1 MKNLALI
8 LLFVAT
14 AASTNAQ
21 TTTPSVTPA
30 GNGKLITRFDVTYA
44 NRLFETDIWKAK
56 DFNVGEKNVETMGIL
71 DDCSPE
77 VVENPDKTGINKNA
91 KCLKLTVG
99 SNNDKPDNY
108 DLFKMYL
115 PWNDKVNN
123 RFNLYGRRRISLL
136 YKPGDGSTGF
146 NVNLE
151 LCRTK
156 GDDTKKYNLK
166 LGAWYDAGG
175 GWKRMYFNFEP
186 YEKASEASSEYKD
199 IDDIPDMLVF
209 DAKTRT
215 GNDYHE
221 VSYNKDDV
229 FYIDDIKVEDEPYA
243 DGIWIDSFQ
252 NQDGTLVKHDRWV
265 KAYDETK
272 AHQVFP
278 HAGNNGVVYLSGT
291 WLKGDNI
298 VNPDI
303 QEKAVEG
310 KKVGRW
316 QFYYNEFRDLSW
328 HIKPDEVKYYVFQGH
343 DSDNNNISKL
353 REPDRGAL
361 VGTTTGDEQKT
372 YDYGWR
378 FIPNRNVLVF
388 AESCGGYEDNWYDTN
403 VVYYK
408 GSNKWEAKDLEL
420 TDSFEFVNPIVF
432 TAKEKVM
439 VTRKMDNGFNTVV
452 YPFSLSASDI
462 CSSRVGIFY
471 HHNDDSKVYFIPTR
485 STQAN
490 VPFVTEGFTPT
501 FVKDGINVT
510 DHFQQFEGERTISVV
525 DPDDTYEA
533 TGETPDYIHSQ
544 QDNAGYKFVGT
555 YKRISGEG
563 LWGIATAT
571 DGTQSLKQGTDKSA
585 FKPFR
590 AYLDINGK
598 SAPARYSTLSISDY
612 EDLNPT
618 DIDAVEIPVDAQSGT
633 ADVYSL
639 SGVRIASAATPAAIC
654 QLPQGVYIVN
664 GKKMFIK

>member
-1 MKNLALI
+1 MMKNLALF

-21 TTTPSVTPA
+21 SVTPA
-30 GNGKLITRFDVTYA
+30 GEDELITRFDVTYA
-44 NRLFETDIWKAK
+44 NRLGETKIWKAEDHSGAWSESNK
-56 DFNVGEKNVETMGIL
+56 MGIL
-71 DDCSPE
+71 NDCSPE
-77 VVENPDKTGINKNA
+77 VVENRYKDGINQNET
-91 KCLKLTVG
+91 CLKLTVG
-99 SNNDKPDNY
+99 ANGYDN
-108 DLFKMYL
+108 FKMYL
-115 PWNDKVNN
+115 PWNDSAND

-136 YKPGDGSTGF
+136 YKPGDGSTNF

-151 LCRTK
+151 LHHVDGTEEEN
-156 GDDTKKYNLK
+156 YALK

-175 GWKRMYFNFEP
+175 GWKRLYFNFEP
-186 YEKASEASSEYKD
+186 YEIANSSHPKTINDY
-199 IDDIPDMLVF
+199 PNFLVF

-215 GNDYHE
+215 GDNYTE
-221 VSYNKDDV
+221 VSYSEGQC

-243 DGIWIDSFQ
+243 DGIWIDSFG
-252 NQDGTLVKHDRWV
+252 NKHDRWV
-265 KAYDETK
+265 TK
-272 AHQVFP
+272 YNASTAHQDFP
-278 HAGNNGVVYLSGT
+278 HSGNNGVVYLSGT

-303 QEKAVEG
+303 QEKDIDGQRV
-310 KKVGRW
+310 KRW

-328 HIKPDEVKYYVFQGH
+328 HVKPGEVKYYVFQC
-343 DSDNNNISKL
+343 DASDNNKISKL
-353 REPDRGAL
+353 REPDRGAI
-361 VGTTTGDEQKT
+361 VGTTTEDERTK
-372 YDYGWR
+372 YKYGER
-378 FIPNRNVLVF
+378 FIDNKNVLVF
-388 AESCGGYEDNWYDTN
+388 AESCGGYENNWYDTN

-408 GSNKWEAKDLEL
+408 GSDSNTWEAKDLEL
-420 TDSFEFVNPIVF
+420 TDAYEFVNPIEF
-432 TAKEKVM
+432 TSKEKVM
-439 VTRKMDNGFNTVV
+439 VTRHMDNGFNTVV

-471 HHNDDSKVYFIPTR
+471 HHNDASTVYFIPTR

-490 VPFVTEGFTPT
+490 VPFVTEGFTST
-501 FVKDGINVT
+501 FVEGGTNVT
-510 DHFQQFEGERTISVV
+510 NDFQQFVGERTIAVV
-525 DPDDTYEA
+525 DPNQTYRA
-533 TGETPDYIHSQ
+533 TGQVPDYIPSQ
-544 QDNAGYKFVGT
+544 QDKTSNYKFVGT

-563 LWGIATAT
+563 KWGIATV
-571 DGTQSLKQGTDKSA
+571 DGTQSLKKGLANSA

-590 AYLDINGK
+590 AYLDLNN
-598 SAPARYSTLSISDY
+598 SQTPARYSTLSISDY

-618 DIDAVEIPVDAQSGT
+618 DINAVEIPVDAQSGT

>member
-30 GNGKLITRFDVTYA
+30 KGELITRFNVTYA
-44 NRLFETDIWKAK
+44 NRLFETDIWKAEG
-56 DFNVGEKNVETMGIL
+56 FNIGEKNVETMRIL
-71 DDCSPE
+71 GDCSPE
-77 VVENPDKTGINKNA
+77 VVENPDQNGINKNA

-99 SNNDKPDNY
+99 SNNDKPDDY

-115 PWNDKVNN
+115 PWNDSANS

-136 YKPGDGSTGF
+136 YKPGDGSTDF

-151 LCRTK
+151 LHRTK
-156 GDDTKKYNLK
+156 GTDNEKYELK

-186 YEKASEASSEYKD
+186 YEKASEANPEYKD

-215 GNDYHE
+215 GENYDP

-243 DGIWIDSFQ
+243 DGIWIDSFG
-252 NQDGTLVKHDRWV
+252 NKHDRWV
-265 KAYDETK
+265 TEYNAST
-272 AHQVFP
+272 AHREFP
-278 HAGNNGVVYLSGT
+278 HSGNNGVVYLSGT
-291 WLKGDNI
+291 WLKGQNI

-316 QFYYNEFRDLSW
+316 VFDYNEFRDLSW
-328 HIKPDEVKYYVFQGH
+328 HVKPGEVKYYVFQCD
-343 DSDNNNISKL
+343 DSDKDKISKL
-353 REPDRGAL
+353 RMPDRGAM
-361 VGTTTGDEQKT
+361 VGTTTAAEREK
-372 YDYGWR
+372 YSSYGER
-378 FIPNRNVLVF
+378 FIDNKNVLVF
-388 AESCGGYEDNWYDTN
+388 AESCGGYQDNWYDTN

-408 GSNKWEAKDLEL
+408 GSNKWEARDLEM
-420 TDSFEFVNPIVF
+420 TDAYEFVNPIEF
-432 TAKEKVM
+432 TSKVKVK
-439 VTRKMDNGFNTVV
+439 VTRHMDNGFNTVV

-471 HHNDDSKVYFIPTR
+471 HHNDESTVYFIPTTL
-485 STQAN
+485 TQAN
-490 VPFVTEGFTPT
+490 VPFVTEGFTST
-501 FVKDGINVT
+501 EGDINVT
-510 DHFQQFEGERTISVV
+510 NTSQQFGGERTIAAVV
-525 DPDDTYEA
+525 DPTQPYVA
-533 TGETPDYIHSQ
+533 TGQVPDYIPSQ
-544 QDNAGYKFVGT
+544 QDKKSNYKFVGT
-555 YKRISGEG
+555 YTKISGNG
-563 LWGIATAT
+563 LWGIATAAN
-571 DGTQSLKQGTDKSA
+571 GTQSLKQGTTNST

-590 AYLDINGK
+590 AYLDLNGK

-618 DIDAVEIPVDAQSGT
+618 DINAVEIPVDAQSGT

>member
-21 TTTPSVTPA
+21 SVTPA
-30 GNGKLITRFDVTYA
+30 GEGKLITRFDVTYA
-44 NRLFETDIWKAK
+44 NRLFETSIWKAEGK
-56 DFNVGEKNVETMGIL
+56 SGAWSESNKMGIL
-71 DDCSPE
+71 GDCSPE

-91 KCLKLTVG
+91 TCLKLTVG
-99 SNNDKPDNY
+99 ADGYDN
-108 DLFKMYL
+108 FKMYL
-115 PWNDKVNN
+115 PWNDETNH

-136 YKPGDGSTGF
+136 YKPGDGSTNF

-151 LCRTK
+151 LHHVDGTEEENY
-156 GDDTKKYNLK
+156 TLK

-175 GWKRMYFNFEP
+175 GWKRLYFNFEP
-186 YEKASEASSEYKD
+186 YEVANGSHPTINDY
-199 IDDIPDMLVF
+199 PNFLVF
-209 DAKTRT
+209 DAKTKT
-215 GNDYHE
+215 GSDYHD
-221 VSYNKDDV
+221 VSYSEGQV

-243 DGIWIDSFQ
+243 DGIWIDSFG
-252 NQDGTLVKHDRWV
+252 NKHDRWV
-265 KAYDETK
+265 TAYNAST
-272 AHQVFP
+272 AHQEFP
-278 HAGNNGVVYLSGT
+278 HEGNNGVVYLSGT

-303 QEKAVEG
+303 QEEDIDGQRVK
-310 KKVGRW
+310 RW

-328 HIKPDEVKYYVFQGH
+328 HVKPEDVKYYVFQC
-343 DSDNNNISKL
+343 DASDNNKISKL
-353 REPDRGAL
+353 REPDRGAM
-361 VGTTTGDEQKT
+361 VGTTTAAERDN
-372 YDYGWR
+372 YHYGER
-378 FIPNRNVLVF
+378 FIANKNVLVF

-403 VVYYK
+403 VAYYK
-408 GSNKWEAKDLEL
+408 GSNTWEAKDLEL
-420 TDSFEFVNPIVF
+420 TDAYEFVNPIVF
-432 TAKEKVM
+432 TSKEKVM
-439 VTRKMDNGFNTVV
+439 VTRHMDNGFNTVV

-471 HHNDDSKVYFIPTR
+471 HHNDASTVYFIPTR

-490 VPFVTEGFTPT
+490 VPFVTEGFTST
-501 FVKDGINVT
+501 FVEGGTNVT
-510 DHFQQFEGERTISVV
+510 NDFQQFVGERTIAVV
-525 DPDDTYEA
+525 DPTLPYVA
-533 TGETPDYIHSQ
+533 TGDTPDYIPRQ
-544 QDNAGYKFVGT
+544 KDDAGYKFVGT
-555 YKRISGEG
+555 YKRISGENK
-563 LWGIATAT
+563 WGIATVS
-571 DGTQSLKQGTDKSA
+571 GTQSLKKGTASSR

-590 AYLDINGK
+590 AYLDLNGE
-598 SAPARYSTLSISDY
+598 STPARYNTLSISDY

>member
-1 MKNLALI
+1 MMKNLALI

-21 TTTPSVTPA
+21 TTPPSVTPA
-30 GNGKLITRFDVTYA
+30 GEGKLITRFDVTYA
-44 NRLFETDIWKAK
+44 NRLYETSIWKAEGHSGAWSS
-56 DFNVGEKNVETMGIL
+56 DNQMGIL
-71 DDCSPE
+71 GDCSPE
-77 VVENPDKTGINKNA
+77 VIVNPDKTGINKND

-99 SNNDKPDNY
+99 AGGYDN
-108 DLFKMYL
+108 FKMYL
-115 PWNDKVNN
+115 PWNDSANN
-123 RFNLYGRRRISLL
+123 RFNFYGRRRISLL
-136 YKPGDGSTGF
+136 YKPGDGSTDF

-151 LCRTK
+151 LHRTK
-156 GDDTKKYNLK
+156 GTETENYALK

-175 GWKRMYFNFEP
+175 GWKRLYFNFEP
-186 YEKASEASSEYKD
+186 YEVANASHKT
-199 IDDIPDMLVF
+199 IDDIPDLLVF

-215 GNDYHE
+215 GDDYHE
-221 VSYNKDDV
+221 VSYSEGQV

-243 DGIWIDSFQ
+243 DGIWIDSFG
-252 NQDGTLVKHDRWV
+252 NKHDRWV
-265 KAYDETK
+265 TAYNAST
-272 AHQVFP
+272 AHQEFP

-303 QEKAVEG
+303 LEEDIDGQRVK
-310 KKVGRW
+310 RW

-328 HIKPDEVKYYVFQGH
+328 HIKPGEVKYYVFQCD
-343 DSDNNNISKL
+343 DSDNNKISKL
-353 REPDRGAL
+353 REPDRGGM
-361 VGTTTGDEQKT
+361 VGMTTADERTK
-372 YDYGWR
+372 YGYGER
-378 FIPNRNVLVF
+378 FIDNKNVLVF

-403 VVYYK
+403 VAYYK
-408 GSNKWEAKDLEL
+408 GSDTWEAKDLEL
-420 TDSFEFVNPIVF
+420 TDAYEFVNPIEF
-432 TAKEKVM
+432 TSKEKVM
-439 VTRKMDNGFNTVV
+439 VTRRMENGFNTVV

-471 HHNDDSKVYFIPTR
+471 HHNDESTVYFIPTR

-490 VPFVTEGFTPT
+490 VPFVTEGFTST
-501 FVKDGINVT
+501 FVEGGTNVT
-510 DHFQQFEGERTISVV
+510 NTFQQFVGERTIAVV
-525 DPDDTYEA
+525 DPNQTYVA
-533 TGETPDYIHSQ
+533 TEQAPDYIPSQ
-544 QDNAGYKFVGT
+544 KDDAGYKFVGT

-563 LWGIATAT
+563 LWGIATV
-571 DGTQSLKQGTDKSA
+571 DGTQSLKQGTATSA

-590 AYLDINGK
+590 AYLDLNGS
-598 SAPARYSTLSISDY
+598 SAPARYSALSISDY
-612 EDLNPT
+612 ENLNPT

>member
-21 TTTPSVTPA
+21 ETPSVTP
-30 GNGKLITRFDVTYA
+30 LITRFDVSYA
-44 NRLFETDIWKAK
+44 NRLYETDIWKAK

-71 DDCSPE
+71 GDCSPE

-99 SNNDKPDNY
+99 AEQTEGQGGY
-108 DLFKMYL
+108 DLFKMNL
-115 PWNDKVNN
+115 PVNETANN
-123 RFNLYGRRRISLL
+123 RFNLFGRRRISLL
-136 YKPGDGSTGF
+136 YKPGDESTNF

-156 GDDTKKYNLK
+156 GTETENYDLK

-175 GWKRMYFNFEP
+175 GWKRLYFNFEP
-186 YEKASEASSEYKD
+186 YEVANGSHKT

-209 DAKTRT
+209 DAKTK
-215 GNDYHE
+215 DSEYKD
-221 VSYNKDDV
+221 VSYSKGQV

-265 KAYDETK
+265 KPYND

-278 HAGNNGVVYLSGT
+278 HERNKGVVYLSGT
-291 WLKGDNI
+291 WLKGQNI
-298 VNPDI
+298 VNPDLE
-303 QEKAVEG
+303 EKEVDG

-316 QFYYNEFRDLSW
+316 VFDYNEFRDLSW
-328 HIKPDEVKYYVFQGH
+328 HVKPGEVKYYVFQC
-343 DSDNNNISKL
+343 DASDNNKISKL
-353 REPDRGAL
+353 RVPDRGAM
-361 VGTTTGDEQKT
+361 VGTTTGDEQKK
-372 YDYGWR
+372 YGYGWR

-420 TDSFEFVNPIVF
+420 TDSFEFVNPIEF
-432 TAKEKVM
+432 TSKEKVM
-439 VTRKMDNGFNTVV
+439 VTRHMDNGFNTVV

-471 HHNDDSKVYFIPTR
+471 HHKDDYKVYFIPTT

-490 VPFVTEGFTPT
+490 VPFVTEGFTST
-501 FVKDGINVT
+501 LEGDINVT
-510 DHFQQFEGERTISVV
+510 DHFQQFVGERTISVV
-525 DPDDTYEA
+525 NPNQTYEA
-533 TGETPDYIHSQ
+533 TGQVPDYIPSQ
-544 QDNAGYKFVGT
+544 QDKKSNYKFVGT
-555 YKRISGEG
+555 YKRISGDG
-563 LWGIATAT
+563 KWGIATV
-571 DGTQSLKQGTDKSA
+571 DGTQSLKQGTDNSA

>member
-1 MKNLALI
+1 MMKNLALI

-21 TTTPSVTPA
+21 TTASVTPA
-30 GNGKLITRFDVTYA
+30 GEGKLITRFDVTYA
-44 NRLFETDIWKAK
+44 NRLYETRIWKAE
-56 DFNVGEKNVETMGIL
+56 DHSGEWSESNQMGIL
-71 DDCSPE
+71 SDCSPK
-77 VVENPDKTGINKNA
+77 VVDNPDKEGINQNA
-91 KCLKLTVG
+91 TCLKLTVQAG
-99 SNNDKPDNY
+99 GYDN
-108 DLFKMYL
+108 FKMYL
-115 PWNDKVNN
+115 PYNDKDNN

-136 YKPGDGSTGF
+136 YKPGVKSTEGF

-151 LCRTK
+151 LWRTK
-156 GDDTKKYNLK
+156 GTDTEKYALK

-175 GWKRMYFNFEP
+175 GWKRLYFNFEP
-186 YEKASEASSEYKD
+186 YEVANESHKT
-199 IDDIPDMLVF
+199 IDDIPDLLVF

-215 GNDYHE
+215 GDDYHE
-221 VSYNKDDV
+221 VSYDEGQC

-243 DGIWIDSFQ
+243 DGIWIDSFG
-252 NQDGTLVKHDRWV
+252 NKHDRWV
-265 KAYDETK
+265 KAYEAAT
-272 AHQVFP
+272 AHQEFP
-278 HAGNNGVVYLSGT
+278 HDGNNGVVYLSGT

-303 QEKAVEG
+303 LEKDIDG
-310 KKVGRW
+310 KRVKRW

-328 HIKPDEVKYYVFQGH
+328 HIKPDEVKYYVFQC
-343 DSDNNNISKL
+343 DASDNNKISKL
-353 REPDRGAL
+353 REPDRGGM
-361 VGTTTGDEQKT
+361 VGTTTEAERDN
-372 YDYGWR
+372 YHYGER
-378 FIPNRNVLVF
+378 FIDNKNVLVF

-408 GSNKWEAKDLEL
+408 GSDSNTWEAKDLEL
-420 TDSFEFVNPIVF
+420 TDAYDFVNPIVF
-432 TAKEKVM
+432 TSKEKVM
-439 VTRKMDNGFNTVV
+439 VTRRMENGFNTVV

-471 HHNDDSKVYFIPTR
+471 HHNDASTVYFIPTTE
-485 STQAN
+485 TQAN
-490 VPFVTEGFTPT
+490 VPFVTEGFTST
-501 FVKDGINVT
+501 LEGDINVT
-510 DHFQQFEGERTISVV
+510 DHFQQFVGERTISVV
-525 DPDDTYEA
+525 DPDHPYVA
-533 TGETPDYIHSQ
+533 TDPAPDYIPSQ
-544 QDNAGYKFVGT
+544 QDKAGYKFVGT

-590 AYLDINGK
+590 AYLNINGK

>member
-21 TTTPSVTPA
+21 TTASVTPA
-30 GNGKLITRFDVTYA
+30 GEGKLITRFDVTYA
-44 NRLFETDIWKAK
+44 NRLYETKIWKAEDYEKGVWSESNKMDVLK
-56 DFNVGEKNVETMGIL
+56 D
-71 DDCSPE
+71 CRPE
-77 VVENPDKTGINKNA
+77 VVDNPDKTGINQNA
-91 KCLKLTVG
+91 KCLQLTVG
-99 SNNDKPDNY
+99 ANGYDN
-108 DLFKMYL
+108 FKMYL
-115 PWNDKVNN
+115 PWNDSANH

-136 YKPGDGSTGF
+136 YKPGVKSTESF

-151 LCRTK
+151 LHRTK
-156 GDDTKKYNLK
+156 GTTEENYALK

-175 GWKRMYFNFEP
+175 GWKRLYFNFEP
-186 YEKASEASSEYKD
+186 YEVANESHKT
-199 IDDIPDMLVF
+199 IDDIPDLLVF

-215 GNDYHE
+215 GDDYHE
-221 VSYNKDDV
+221 VSYDEGQC

-243 DGIWIDSFQ
+243 DGIWIDSFG
-252 NQDGTLVKHDRWV
+252 NKHDRWV
-265 KAYDETK
+265 TAYDATT
-272 AHQVFP
+272 AHQDFP
-278 HAGNNGVVYLSGT
+278 HSGNNGVVYLSGT
-291 WLKGDNI
+291 WLKGENI

-303 QEKAVEG
+303 QEEDVDG
-310 KKVGRW
+310 QKVKRW
-316 QFYYNEFRDLSW
+316 VFVYNEFRDLSW
-328 HIKPDEVKYYVFQGH
+328 HVKPGEVKYYVFQCD
-343 DSDNNNISKL
+343 DSDNNKISKL
-353 REPDRGAL
+353 RMPDRGAM
-361 VGTTTGDEQKT
+361 VGTTTAAEQEK
-372 YDYGWR
+372 YGYGER
-378 FIPNRNVLVF
+378 FIDNKNVLVF

-403 VVYYK
+403 VAYYK
-408 GSNKWEAKDLEL
+408 GSNTWEAKDLEL
-420 TDSFEFVNPIVF
+420 TDAYEFVNPIEF
-432 TAKEKVM
+432 TSKEKVM
-439 VTRKMDNGFNTVV
+439 VTRRMENGFNTVV

-471 HHNDDSKVYFIPTR
+471 HHNDESTVYFIPTT

-490 VPFVTEGFTPT
+490 VPFVTEGFTST
-501 FVKDGINVT
+501 FVEGGTNVT
-510 DHFQQFEGERTISVV
+510 NTFQQFVGERTIAVV
-525 DPDDTYEA
+525 DPNQTYQA
-533 TGETPDYIHSQ
+533 TTTAPDYIPSQ
-544 QDNAGYKFVGT
+544 KDDAGYKFVGT

-563 LWGIATAT
+563 KWGIATV
-571 DGTQSLKQGTDKSA
+571 DGTQSLKQGSDKSA

-590 AYLDINGK
+590 AYLYINGK

-618 DIDAVEIPVDAQSGT
+618 DINAVEIPVDAQSGT

>member
-1 MKNLALI
+1 MMKNLALFI
-8 LLFVAT
+8 LFVAT

-21 TTTPSVTPA
+21 TTASVAPA
-30 GNGKLITRFDVTYA
+30 GNGELITQFDVTYA
-44 NRLFETDIWKAK
+44 NRLYETSIWKAEGH
-56 DFNVGEKNVETMGIL
+56 NGAWSESNQMGIL
-71 DDCSPE
+71 GDCSPE
-77 VVENPDKTGINKNA
+77 VIVNPDKTGINKNE

-99 SNNDKPDNY
+99 AGGYDN
-108 DLFKMYL
+108 FKMYL
-115 PWNDKVNN
+115 PWNDSANN

-136 YKPGDGSTGF
+136 YKPGDGSTESF

-151 LCRTK
+151 LHRTK
-156 GDDTKKYNLK
+156 GTTEEKYALK

-186 YEKASEASSEYKD
+186 YEVANESHKT
-199 IDDIPDMLVF
+199 IDDIPDLLVF

-215 GNDYHE
+215 GDDYHE
-221 VSYNKDDV
+221 VSYSEGDV

-243 DGIWIDSFQ
+243 DGIWIDSFG
-252 NQDGTLVKHDRWV
+252 NKHDRWV
-265 KAYDETK
+265 TAYNAST
-272 AHQVFP
+272 AHQEFP
-278 HAGNNGVVYLSGT
+278 HTGNNGVVYLSGT
-291 WLKGDNI
+291 WLKGENI

-303 QEKAVEG
+303 QEEDVDG
-310 KKVGRW
+310 QKVKRW
-316 QFYYNEFRDLSW
+316 VFVYNEFRDLSW
-328 HIKPDEVKYYVFQGH
+328 HVKPGEVKYYVFQCD
-343 DSDNNNISKL
+343 DSENNKISKL
-353 REPDRGAL
+353 RMPDRGAM
-361 VGTTTGDEQKT
+361 VGMTTADEQTK
-372 YDYGWR
+372 YGYGER
-378 FIPNRNVLVF
+378 FIDNKNVLVF

-403 VVYYK
+403 VAYYK
-408 GSNKWEAKDLEL
+408 GSDSNTWEAKDLEL
-420 TDSFEFVNPIVF
+420 TDAYEFVNPIEF

-439 VTRKMDNGFNTVV
+439 VTRRMENGFNTVV

-471 HHNDDSKVYFIPTR
+471 HHNDESTVYFIPTR

-490 VPFVTEGFTPT
+490 VPFVTEGFTST
-501 FVKDGINVT
+501 FVEGGTNVT
-510 DHFQQFEGERTISVV
+510 NTFQQFVGERTIAVV
-525 DPDDTYEA
+525 DPNQTYVA
-533 TGETPDYIHSQ
+533 TEQAPDYIPSQ
-544 QDNAGYKFVGT
+544 KDEAGYKFVGT

-563 LWGIATAT
+563 LWGIATV
-571 DGTQSLKQGTDKSA
+571 DGTQSLKKGLANSA

-590 AYLDINGK
+590 AYLDLNGS

>member
-1 MKNLALI
+1 MMKNLTLF

-21 TTTPSVTPA
+21 TTASVTPA
-30 GNGKLITRFDVTYA
+30 GDGKLITRFDVTYA
-44 NRLFETDIWKAK
+44 DRLYETKIWKAE
-56 DFNVGEKNVETMGIL
+56 DHEKGAWSESNQMGIL
-71 DDCSPE
+71 GDCSPE
-77 VVENPDKTGINKNA
+77 VDDNPDKTGINQNE

-99 SNNDKPDNY
+99 AGGY
-108 DLFKMYL
+108 DIFKMYL
-115 PWNDKVNN
+115 PRNDSANN

-136 YKPGDGSTGF
+136 YKPGDGSTESF

-151 LCRTK
+151 LHRTK
-156 GDDTKKYNLK
+156 GTTEEKYALK

-186 YEKASEASSEYKD
+186 YEVANESHKT
-199 IDDIPDMLVF
+199 IDDIPDLLVF

-215 GNDYHE
+215 GDDYHE
-221 VSYNKDDV
+221 VSYSEGDV

-243 DGIWIDSFQ
+243 DGIWIDSFG
-252 NQDGTLVKHDRWV
+252 NKHDRWV
-265 KAYDETK
+265 TAYNAET
-272 AHQVFP
+272 AHQDFP
-278 HAGNNGVVYLSGT
+278 HSGNNGVVYLSGT
-291 WLKGDNI
+291 WLKGENI

-303 QEKAVEG
+303 QEEDVDG
-310 KKVGRW
+310 QKVKRW
-316 QFYYNEFRDLSW
+316 VFVYNEFRDLSW
-328 HIKPDEVKYYVFQGH
+328 HIKPDEVKYYVFQCD
-343 DSDNNNISKL
+343 DSDNNKISKL
-353 REPDRGAL
+353 RDPDRGAM
-361 VGTTTGDEQKT
+361 VGTTTGDEQKK
-372 YDYGWR
+372 YGYGWR

-388 AESCGGYEDNWYDTN
+388 AESCGGYRDNWYDTN

-420 TDSFEFVNPIVF
+420 TDSFEFVNPIEF

-439 VTRKMDNGFNTVV
+439 ITRRMENGFNTVV

-471 HHNDDSKVYFIPTR
+471 HHNDASTVYFIPTR

-490 VPFVTEGFTPT
+490 VPFVTEEFTPT
-501 FVKDGINVT
+501 FVEGGTNVT
-510 DHFQQFEGERTISVV
+510 DRFQQFVGERTISVV
-525 DPDDTYEA
+525 DPNQTYEA
-533 TGETPDYIHSQ
+533 TEEAPDYIPSQ
-544 QDNAGYKFVGT
+544 KDNAGYKFVGT
-555 YKRISGEG
+555 YKRISGNG
-563 LWGIATAT
+563 LWGIATAV
-571 DGTQSLKQGTDKSA
+571 DGTQSLKQGTATSA

-590 AYLDINGK
+590 AYLDLNN
-598 SAPARYSTLSISDY
+598 SQTPARYSTLSISDY

>member
-21 TTTPSVTPA
+21 TPSVTPA
-30 GNGKLITRFDVTYA
+30 GNGELITRFNVTYA
-44 NRLFETDIWKAK
+44 NRLGETKIWKAEDHSGAWSESNK
-56 DFNVGEKNVETMGIL
+56 MGIL
-71 DDCSPE
+71 NDCSPE
-77 VVENPDKTGINKNA
+77 VVENRYKDGINQNA
-91 KCLKLTVG
+91 TCLKLTVG
-99 SNNDKPDNY
+99 ANGYDN
-108 DLFKMYL
+108 FKMYL
-115 PWNDKVNN
+115 PWNDSANH

-136 YKPGDGSTGF
+136 YKSGDGSTDF
-146 NVNLE
+146 YVNLVLHHVDGTTE
-151 LCRTK
+151 ENYT
-156 GDDTKKYNLK
+156 LK
-166 LGAWYDAGG
+166 LGAWYDGRGG
-175 GWKRMYFNFEP
+175 KRLYFNFEP
-186 YEKASEASSEYKD
+186 YEIANSSHATINDY
-199 IDDIPDMLVF
+199 PNFLVF

-215 GNDYHE
+215 GENYTE
-221 VSYNKDDV
+221 VSYNQGDV

-243 DGIWIDSFQ
+243 DGIWIDSFK
-252 NQDGTLVKHDRWV
+252 NEDDTWVKHDRWV
-265 KAYDETK
+265 KAYDAST
-272 AHQVFP
+272 AHQEFP
-278 HAGNNGVVYLSGT
+278 HEGNNGVVYLSGT

-303 QEKAVEG
+303 LEKDIDG
-310 KKVGRW
+310 KKVKRW

-328 HIKPDEVKYYVFQGH
+328 HVKPGEVKYYVFQC
-343 DSDNNNISKL
+343 DASDNNKISKL
-353 REPDRGAL
+353 REPDRGAI
-361 VGTTTGDEQKT
+361 VGTTTKAERDN
-372 YDYGWR
+372 YHYGER
-378 FIPNRNVLVF
+378 FIDNKNVLVF
-388 AESCGGYEDNWYDTN
+388 AESCGGYENNWYDTN

-408 GSNKWEAKDLEL
+408 GSDSNTWEAKDLEL
-420 TDSFEFVNPIVF
+420 TDAYEFVNPIVF

-439 VTRKMDNGFNTVV
+439 VTRRMENGFNTVV

-471 HHNDDSKVYFIPTR
+471 HHNDESTVYFIPTR
-485 STQAN
+485 STEAN

-501 FVKDGINVT
+501 FVEGGTNVT
-510 DHFQQFEGERTISVV
+510 DNFQQFVGERTISVV
-525 DPDDTYEA
+525 DPTKTYEA
-533 TGETPDYIHSQ
+533 TEEAPDYIPSQ
-544 QDNAGYKFVGT
+544 KDNAGYKFVGT
-555 YKRISGEG
+555 YTKISGNG
-563 LWGIATAT
+563 LWGIATAV
-571 DGTQSLKQGTDKSA
+571 DGTQSLKKGLANSA

-590 AYLDINGK
+590 AYLDLNGS

>member
-1 MKNLALI
+1 MMKNLALI

-21 TTTPSVTPA
+21 TTASVTPA
-30 GNGKLITRFDVTYA
+30 SDGELITRFNVTYA
-44 NRLFETDIWKAK
+44 NRLYETRIWKAE
-56 DFNVGEKNVETMGIL
+56 DYEKGALSESKPRGIL
-71 DDCSPE
+71 GDCSPE
-77 VVENPDKTGINKNA
+77 IIDNPDKDGINQNA
-91 KCLKLTVG
+91 TCLKLTVG
-99 SNNDKPDNY
+99 ANGYDN
-108 DLFKMYL
+108 FKMYL
-115 PWNDKVNN
+115 PWNDSANN

-136 YKPGDGSTGF
+136 YKPGVKSTESF

-151 LCRTK
+151 LHRTK
-156 GDDTKKYNLK
+156 GTTEENYALK

-175 GWKRMYFNFEP
+175 GWKRLYFNFEP
-186 YEKASEASSEYKD
+186 YEVANESHKT
-199 IDDIPDMLVF
+199 IDDIPDLLVF

-215 GNDYHE
+215 GDDYHE
-221 VSYNKDDV
+221 VSYDEGQC

-243 DGIWIDSFQ
+243 DGIWIDSFG
-252 NQDGTLVKHDRWV
+252 NKHDRWV
-265 KAYDETK
+265 KAYDAST
-272 AHQVFP
+272 AHQEFP
-278 HAGNNGVVYLSGT
+278 HDKNNGVVYLSGT

-303 QEKAVEG
+303 LEKDVDG

-328 HIKPDEVKYYVFQGH
+328 HIKPDEVKYYVFQC
-343 DSDNNNISKL
+343 DASDNNKISKL
-353 REPDRGAL
+353 REPDRGGM
-361 VGTTTGDEQKT
+361 VGMTTEDERTKYQ
-372 YDYGWR
+372 YGER
-378 FIPNRNVLVF
+378 FIDNKNVLVF

-403 VVYYK
+403 VAYYK
-408 GSNKWEAKDLEL
+408 GSDTWEAKDLEM
-420 TDSFEFVNPIVF
+420 TDAYEFVNPIEF
-432 TAKEKVM
+432 TSKEKVM
-439 VTRKMDNGFNTVV
+439 VTRHMDNGFNTVV
-452 YPFSLSASDI
+452 YPFSLDASDI

-471 HHNDDSKVYFIPTR
+471 HHNDASTVYFIPTR
-485 STQAN
+485 STQPN
-490 VPFVTEGFTPT
+490 VPFVTEGFTST
-501 FVKDGINVT
+501 FVQGGTNVT
-510 DHFQQFEGERTISVV
+510 NDFQQFVGERTIAVV
-525 DPDDTYEA
+525 DPTLPYVA
-533 TGETPDYIHSQ
+533 TGDTPDYIPRQ
-544 QDNAGYKFVGT
+544 KDDAGYKFVGT
-555 YKRISGEG
+555 YKRISGENK
-563 LWGIATAT
+563 WGIATV

-654 QLPQGVYIVN
+654 QLPHGVYIVN

>member
-1 MKNLALI
+1 MMKNLALI

-21 TTTPSVTPA
+21 SVTPA
-30 GNGKLITRFDVTYA
+30 GEGKLITRFDVTYA
-44 NRLFETDIWKAK
+44 NRLFETSIWKAEGHSGAWSS
-56 DFNVGEKNVETMGIL
+56 DNQMGIL
-71 DDCSPE
+71 SDCSPV
-77 VVENPDKTGINKNA
+77 VVENPDKTGINQNET
-91 KCLKLTVG
+91 CLKLTVG
-99 SNNDKPDNY
+99 ADGYDN
-108 DLFKMYL
+108 FKMYL
-115 PWNDKVNN
+115 PWNDSDHD

-136 YKPGDGSTGF
+136 YKPGDGSTDF

-156 GDDTKKYNLK
+156 GTTEQNYDLK

-175 GWKRMYFNFEP
+175 GWKRLYFNFEP
-186 YEKASEASSEYKD
+186 YEISNPSHKT
-199 IDDIPDMLVF
+199 IDDIPDLLVF

-215 GNDYHE
+215 GEDYHE
-221 VSYNKDDV
+221 VSYSEGQV

-243 DGIWIDSFQ
+243 DGIWIDSFG
-252 NQDGTLVKHDRWV
+252 NKHDRWV
-265 KAYDETK
+265 TAYDATT
-272 AHQVFP
+272 AHQEFP

-303 QEKAVEG
+303 LEKDSDGQRV
-310 KKVGRW
+310 KRW

-328 HIKPDEVKYYVFQGH
+328 HVKPEDVKYYVFQC
-343 DSDNNNISKL
+343 DASDNNKISKL
-353 REPDRGAL
+353 REPDRGAI
-361 VGTTTGDEQKT
+361 VGTTTAAERDN
-372 YDYGWR
+372 YHYGER
-378 FIPNRNVLVF
+378 FIDNKNVLVF
-388 AESCGGYEDNWYDTN
+388 AESCGGYENNWYDTN

-420 TDSFEFVNPIVF
+420 TDAYEFVNPIEF
-432 TAKEKVM
+432 TSKEKVM
-439 VTRKMDNGFNTVV
+439 VTRHMDNGFNTVV

-471 HHNDDSKVYFIPTR
+471 HHNDASTVYFIPTR

-490 VPFVTEGFTPT
+490 VPFVTEGFTST
-501 FVKDGINVT
+501 LEGDINVT
-510 DHFQQFEGERTISVV
+510 DHFQQFVGERTIAVV
-525 DPDDTYEA
+525 DPDLPYVA
-533 TGETPDYIHSQ
+533 TTSAPDYIPSQ
-544 QDNAGYKFVGT
+544 QDKTSNYKFVGT
-555 YKRISGEG
+555 YTRISGEG
-563 LWGIATAT
+563 KWGIATV
-571 DGTQSLKQGTDKSA
+571 DGTQSLKQGTATSA

-590 AYLDINGK
+590 AYLDLNG
-598 SAPARYSTLSISDY
+598 SLAPARYSTLSISDY

>member
-21 TTTPSVTPA
+21 SVTPA
-30 GNGKLITRFDVTYA
+30 GTGELITRFNVTYA
-44 NRLFETDIWKAK
+44 NRLYETRIWKAEDHSGAWSESNK
-56 DFNVGEKNVETMGIL
+56 MGIL
-71 DDCSPE
+71 GDCSPK
-77 VVENPDKTGINKNA
+77 VVDNPDKEGINQNA
-91 KCLKLTVG
+91 TCLQLTVG
-99 SNNDKPDNY
+99 AGGYDN
-108 DLFKMYL
+108 FKMYL
-115 PWNDKVNN
+115 PWNDSANS

-136 YKPGDGSTGF
+136 YKPGDGSTDF

-151 LCRTK
+151 LHRTK
-156 GDDTKKYNLK
+156 GTDTEKYGLK

-175 GWKRMYFNFEP
+175 GWKRLYFNFEP
-186 YEKASEASSEYKD
+186 YEISNPSHKT
-199 IDDIPDMLVF
+199 IDDIPDLLVF
-209 DAKTRT
+209 DAKTKT
-215 GNDYHE
+215 GSDYHD
-221 VSYNKDDV
+221 VWYNEGQC

-243 DGIWIDSFQ
+243 DGIWIDSFG
-252 NQDGTLVKHDRWV
+252 NKHDRWV
-265 KAYDETK
+265 TAYDAET

-278 HAGNNGVVYLSGT
+278 HEGNYGVVYLSGT

-303 QEKAVEG
+303 QEKDDDGQRV
-310 KKVGRW
+310 KRW

-328 HIKPDEVKYYVFQGH
+328 HIKPGEVKYYVFQC
-343 DSDNNNISKL
+343 DASDNNKISKL
-353 REPDRGAL
+353 REPDRGAM
-361 VGTTTGDEQKT
+361 VGTTTADERTK
-372 YDYGWR
+372 YGYGER
-378 FIPNRNVLVF
+378 FIANKNVLVF
-388 AESCGGYEDNWYDTN
+388 AESCGGYEDKWEATN

-420 TDSFEFVNPIVF
+420 TDAYEFVNPIEF
-432 TAKEKVM
+432 TSKEKVM
-439 VTRKMDNGFNTVV
+439 VTRHMDDGFNTVV

-471 HHNDDSKVYFIPTR
+471 HHNDASTVYFIPTR

-490 VPFVTEGFTPT
+490 VPFVTEGFTST
-501 FVKDGINVT
+501 FVEGGTNVT
-510 DHFQQFEGERTISVV
+510 NDFQQFVGERKISVV
-525 DPDDTYEA
+525 DPDLPYVA
-533 TGETPDYIHSQ
+533 TGPVPDYIPSQ
-544 QDNAGYKFVGT
+544 QDKTSNYKFVGT
-555 YKRISGEG
+555 YKRISGNG
-563 LWGIATAT
+563 KWGIATVS
-571 DGTQSLKQGTDKSA
+571 GTQSLKQGTASSS

-590 AYLDINGK
+590 AYLDLNGS

-654 QLPQGVYIVN
+654 QLPHGVYIVN

>member
-30 GNGKLITRFDVTYA
+30 SNGELITRFNVTYA
-44 NRLFETDIWKAK
+44 NRLYETRIWKAE
-56 DFNVGEKNVETMGIL
+56 DHSGAWSESNQMGIL
-71 DDCSPE
+71 KDCSPE
-77 VVENPDKTGINKNA
+77 VVDNPDKTGINKNET
-91 KCLKLTVG
+91 CLKLTVG
-99 SNNDKPDNY
+99 ANGDGTPTY

-115 PWNDKVNN
+115 PYNDHDNN

-136 YKPGDGSTGF
+136 YKPGDGSTDF

-151 LCRTK
+151 LHRTK
-156 GDDTKKYNLK
+156 GTDNEKYELK

-186 YEKASEASSEYKD
+186 YEKASEANPEYKD

-215 GNDYHE
+215 GKNYDP

-243 DGIWIDSFQ
+243 DGIWIDSFG
-252 NQDGTLVKHDRWV
+252 NKHDRWV
-265 KAYDETK
+265 TAYDATT
-272 AHQVFP
+272 AHQEFP
-278 HAGNNGVVYLSGT
+278 HAKNNGVVYLSGT

-303 QEKAVEG
+303 LEKDVEG

-328 HIKPDEVKYYVFQGH
+328 HIKPDEVKYYVFQCH

-361 VGTTTGDEQKT
+361 VGTTTGDEQKK
-372 YDYGWR
+372 YGYGWR

-408 GSNKWEAKDLEL
+408 GSDTWEAKDLEL

-439 VTRKMDNGFNTVV
+439 VTRHMDNGFNTVV

-471 HHNDDSKVYFIPTR
+471 HHNDASTVYFIPTT

-501 FVKDGINVT
+501 FVEGGTNVT
-510 DHFQQFEGERTISVV
+510 DKFQQFVGERTISVV
-525 DPDDTYEA
+525 DPTKTYKATEEA
-533 TGETPDYIHSQ
+533 PVYIPSQ
-544 QDNAGYKFVGT
+544 KDEAGYKFVGT
-555 YKRISGEG
+555 YKWISGKG
-563 LWGIATAT
+563 LWGIATVG
-571 DGTQSLKQGTDKSA
+571 GTQSLKQGGDNSG

-590 AYLDINGK
+590 AYLDLNN
-598 SAPARYSTLSISDY
+598 SQTPARYSTLSISDY

>member
-30 GNGKLITRFDVTYA
+30 GNGKLITRFDVKYA
-44 NRLFETDIWKAK
+44 NRLFETDIWKAEGK
-56 DFNVGEKNVETMGIL
+56 SGAWSESNQMGIL
-71 DDCSPE
+71 NDCSP
-77 VVENPDKTGINKNA
+77 VIIDNPGKDDVNQND

-115 PWNDKVNN
+115 PYNDETNH
-123 RFNLYGRRRISLL
+123 RFNLFGRRRISLL
-136 YKPGDGSTGF
+136 YKPGDESTNF

-156 GDDTKKYNLK
+156 GTETENYDLK

-175 GWKRMYFNFEP
+175 GWKRLYFNFEP
-186 YEKASEASSEYKD
+186 YEVANGSHKT

-209 DAKTRT
+209 DAKTK
-215 GNDYHE
+215 DSEYKD
-221 VSYNKDDV
+221 VSYSKGQV

-265 KAYDETK
+265 KPYND

-278 HAGNNGVVYLSGT
+278 HERNKGVVYLSGT
-291 WLKGDNI
+291 WLKGQNI
-298 VNPDI
+298 VNPDLE
-303 QEKAVEG
+303 EKEVDG

-316 QFYYNEFRDLSW
+316 VFDYNEFRDLSW
-328 HIKPDEVKYYVFQGH
+328 HVKPGEVKYYVFQGH
-343 DSDNNNISKL
+343 DSDNKKISKL
-353 REPDRGAL
+353 RMPDRGAM
-361 VGTTTGDEQKT
+361 VGTTTGDEQKK
-372 YDYGWR
+372 YGYGWR

-388 AESCGGYEDNWYDTN
+388 AESCGGYEDKWEATN

-420 TDSFEFVNPIVF
+420 TDSFEFVNPIEF
-432 TAKEKVM
+432 TSKEKVM
-439 VTRKMDNGFNTVV
+439 VTRHMDNGFNTVV

-471 HHNDDSKVYFIPTR
+471 HHNDASKVYFIPTT

-501 FVKDGINVT
+501 FVEGGTNVT
-510 DHFQQFEGERTISVV
+510 DHFQQFVGERTISVV
-525 DPDDTYEA
+525 NPNDTYEA
-533 TGETPDYIHSQ
+533 TPPAPDYIPSQ
-544 QDNAGYKFVGT
+544 KDNAGYKFVGT
-555 YKRISGEG
+555 YKWISGNG

-571 DGTQSLKQGTDKSA
+571 DGTQSLKKGLANSG

-590 AYLDINGK
+590 AYLDLNDK

>member
-21 TTTPSVTPA
+21 STTPSVTPA
-30 GNGKLITRFDVTYA
+30 GEGKLITRFNVTYA
-44 NRLFETDIWKAK
+44 NRLYEYSIWKAEGF
-56 DFNVGEKNVETMGIL
+56 DVGEKNVETMGIL
-71 DDCSPE
+71 GDCSPE
-77 VVENPDKTGINKNA
+77 VVENRYKDDINQNA

-99 SNNDKPDNY
+99 SNNDQPDNY
-108 DLFKMYL
+108 DLFKMKL
-115 PWNDKVNN
+115 PVNDPDNN

-136 YKPGDGSTGF
+136 YKPGDGSTDF

-151 LCRTK
+151 LHRTT
-156 GDDTKKYNLK
+156 GNETEKYELK

-175 GWKRMYFNFEP
+175 GWKRLYFNFEP
-186 YEKASEASSEYKD
+186 YEIANSSHKT

-215 GNDYHE
+215 GKNYTE
-221 VSYNKDDV
+221 VSYSKGQC

-265 KAYDETK
+265 KAYDAAT

-278 HAGNNGVVYLSGT
+278 HDGNDGVVYLSGT
-291 WLKGDNI
+291 WLKGENI

-303 QEKAVEG
+303 LVEDVGG
-310 KKVGRW
+310 KRVDRW
-316 QFYYNEFRDLSW
+316 VFVYNEFRDLSW
-328 HIKPDEVKYYVFQGH
+328 HIKPGEVKYYVFQCD
-343 DSDNNNISKL
+343 DSDNNKISKL
-353 REPDRGAL
+353 RMPDRGAM

-372 YDYGWR
+372 HGYGWR

-388 AESCGGYEDNWYDTN
+388 AESCGGYQDNWYDTN

-439 VTRKMDNGFNTVV
+439 VTRKMENGFNTVV

-471 HHNDDSKVYFIPTR
+471 HHNDASTVYFIPTR
-485 STQAN
+485 ETQAN

-510 DHFQQFEGERTISVV
+510 DKFQQFVGERTISVV
-525 DPDDTYEA
+525 DPDQTYKA
-533 TGETPDYIHSQ
+533 TGKVPDYIPSQ
-544 QDNAGYKFVGT
+544 KDNAGYKFVGT
-555 YKRISGEG
+555 YKWISGKG
-563 LWGIATAT
+563 LWGIATVG
-571 DGTQSLKQGTDKSA
+571 GTQSLKQGGDNSG

-590 AYLDINGK
+590 AYLDLNN
-598 SAPARYSTLSISDY
+598 SPVPARYSTLSISDY

>member
-1 MKNLALI
+1 M
-8 LLFVAT
+8 V
-14 AASTNAQ
+14 
-21 TTTPSVTPA
+21 
-30 GNGKLITRFDVTYA
+30 
-44 NRLFETDIWKAK
+44 
-56 DFNVGEKNVETMGIL
+56 
-71 DDCSPE
+71 
-77 VVENPDKTGINKNA
+77 
-91 KCLKLTVG
+91 
-99 SNNDKPDNY
+99 
-108 DLFKMYL
+108 
-115 PWNDKVNN
+115 
-123 RFNLYGRRRISLL
+123 
-136 YKPGDGSTGF
+136 
-146 NVNLE
+146 
-151 LCRTK
+151 
-156 GDDTKKYNLK
+156 
-166 LGAWYDAGG
+166 G
-175 GWKRMYFNFEP
+175 GWKRLYFNFEP
-186 YEKASEASSEYKD
+186 YEIANSSHATINDY
-199 IDDIPDMLVF
+199 PNFLVF

-215 GNDYHE
+215 GENYTE
-221 VSYNKDDV
+221 VSYNQGDV

-243 DGIWIDSFQ
+243 DGIWIDSFK
-252 NQDGTLVKHDRWV
+252 NEDDTWVKHDRWV
-265 KAYDETK
+265 KAYDASK
-272 AHQVFP
+272 AHQEFP

-291 WLKGDNI
+291 WLKGENI

-303 QEKAVEG
+303 LVEDVDG
-310 KKVGRW
+310 QKVNRW
-316 QFYYNEFRDLSW
+316 VFVYNEFRDLSW
-328 HIKPDEVKYYVFQGH
+328 HIKPGEVKYYVFQCD
-343 DSDNNNISKL
+343 DSENNKISKL
-353 REPDRGAL
+353 REPDRGAI
-361 VGTTTGDEQKT
+361 VGTTTEDERTK
-372 YDYGWR
+372 YKYGER
-378 FIPNRNVLVF
+378 FIDNKNVLVF

-439 VTRKMDNGFNTVV
+439 VTRHMDNGFNTVV

-471 HHNDDSKVYFIPTR
+471 HHNDASTVYFIPTR
-485 STQAN
+485 ETQAN

-510 DHFQQFEGERTISVV
+510 DHFQQFVGERTISVV
-525 DPDDTYEA
+525 NPDQTYEA
-533 TGETPDYIHSQ
+533 TGQVPNYIPSQ
-544 QDNAGYKFVGT
+544 KDNAGYKFVGT

-571 DGTQSLKQGTDKSA
+571 NGTQSLKQGSDKSA

-590 AYLDINGK
+590 AYLYINGK

-618 DIDAVEIPVDAQSGT
+618 GIDAVEIPVDAQSGT

>member
-1 MKNLALI
+1 MMKNLALI

-21 TTTPSVTPA
+21 SVTPA
-30 GNGKLITRFDVTYA
+30 GTGELITRFNVTYA
-44 NRLFETDIWKAK
+44 NRLYETRIWKAE
-56 DFNVGEKNVETMGIL
+56 DHSGEWSESNHMGIL
-71 DDCSPE
+71 GDCSPK
-77 VVENPDKTGINKNA
+77 VVDNPDKDGINQNA
-91 KCLKLTVG
+91 TCLKLTVG
-99 SNNDKPDNY
+99 ANGYDN
-108 DLFKMYL
+108 FKMYL
-115 PWNDKVNN
+115 PYNDSANN

-136 YKPGDGSTGF
+136 YKPGVKSTEGF

-151 LCRTK
+151 LWRTK
-156 GDDTKKYNLK
+156 GTDTEKYGLK

-175 GWKRMYFNFEP
+175 GWKRLYFNFEP
-186 YEKASEASSEYKD
+186 YEVANESHKT
-199 IDDIPDMLVF
+199 IDDIPDFLVF

-215 GNDYHE
+215 GDDYHE
-221 VSYNKDDV
+221 VSYDEGQC

-243 DGIWIDSFQ
+243 DGIWIDSFG
-252 NQDGTLVKHDRWV
+252 NKHDRWV
-265 KAYDETK
+265 TAYNAST
-272 AHQVFP
+272 AHQEFP

-303 QEKAVEG
+303 LEKDIDGQRV
-310 KKVGRW
+310 KRW

-328 HIKPDEVKYYVFQGH
+328 HIKPDKVKYYVFQC
-343 DSDNNNISKL
+343 DASDNNKISKL
-353 REPDRGAL
+353 REPDRGAM

-372 YDYGWR
+372 YGYGWR

-388 AESCGGYEDNWYDTN
+388 AESCGGYENNWYDTN

-420 TDSFEFVNPIVF
+420 TDSFEFVNPIEF

-439 VTRKMDNGFNTVV
+439 VTRRMENGFNTVV

-462 CSSRVGIFY
+462 CSNRVGIFY
-471 HHNDDSKVYFIPTR
+471 HHNDESTVYFIPTT

-490 VPFVTEGFTPT
+490 VPFVTEGFTST
-501 FVKDGINVT
+501 FVEGGTNVT
-510 DHFQQFEGERTISVV
+510 NTFQQFVGERTIAVV
-525 DPDDTYEA
+525 DPNQTYQA
-533 TGETPDYIHSQ
+533 TEPAPEYIPSQ
-544 QDNAGYKFVGT
+544 QDKTGNYKFVGT

-563 LWGIATAT
+563 KWGIATAA
-571 DGTQSLKQGTDKSA
+571 DGTQSLKKGLANSA

-590 AYLDINGK
+590 AYLDLNGK

>member
-1 MKNLALI
+1 MMKNLALF

-21 TTTPSVTPA
+21 SVTPA
-30 GNGKLITRFDVTYA
+30 GEGKLITRFDVTYA
-44 NRLFETDIWKAK
+44 NRLFETSIWKAEGHSGAWSS
-56 DFNVGEKNVETMGIL
+56 DNQMGIL
-71 DDCSPE
+71 GDCSPI
-77 VVENPDKTGINKNA
+77 VVENPDKTGINQNET
-91 KCLKLTVG
+91 CLKLTVG
-99 SNNDKPDNY
+99 ADGYDN
-108 DLFKMYL
+108 FKMYL
-115 PWNDKVNN
+115 PWNDSANS

-136 YKPGDGSTGF
+136 YKPGDGSTNF

-151 LCRTK
+151 LHRTK
-156 GDDTKKYNLK
+156 GTTEENYALK

-175 GWKRMYFNFEP
+175 GWKRLYFNFEP
-186 YEKASEASSEYKD
+186 YEKASEANPEYKD

-215 GNDYHE
+215 GDDYHE
-221 VSYNKDDV
+221 VSYSAGQV

-243 DGIWIDSFQ
+243 DGIWIDSFG
-252 NQDGTLVKHDRWV
+252 NKHDRWV
-265 KAYDETK
+265 TEYDAGT
-272 AHQVFP
+272 AHQEFP
-278 HAGNNGVVYLSGT
+278 HAKNNGVVYLSGT

-303 QEKAVEG
+303 LEKDVEG

-328 HIKPDEVKYYVFQGH
+328 HVKPEDVKYYVFQCD
-343 DSDNNNISKL
+343 DSDNNKISKL
-353 REPDRGAL
+353 REPDRGAI
-361 VGTTTGDEQKT
+361 VGTTTAAERDN
-372 YDYGWR
+372 YHYGER
-378 FIPNRNVLVF
+378 FIDNKNVLVF
-388 AESCGGYEDNWYDTN
+388 AESCGGYENNWYDTN

-408 GSNKWEAKDLEL
+408 GSDSNTWEAKDLEL
-420 TDSFEFVNPIVF
+420 TDAYEFVNPIEF
-432 TAKEKVM
+432 TSKEKVM
-439 VTRKMDNGFNTVV
+439 VTRHMDNGFNTVV
-452 YPFSLSASDI
+452 YPFSLSASEI

-471 HHNDDSKVYFIPTR
+471 HHKDESTVYFIPTT

-490 VPFVTEGFTPT
+490 VPFVTEGFTST
-501 FVKDGINVT
+501 FVEGGTNVT
-510 DHFQQFEGERTISVV
+510 NNFQQFVGERTISVV
-525 DPDDTYEA
+525 DPTLTYEA
-533 TGETPDYIHSQ
+533 TTSAPDYIPSQ
-544 QDNAGYKFVGT
+544 QDKTSNYKFVGT
-555 YKRISGEG
+555 YQRISGNG
-563 LWGIATAT
+563 KWGIATV
-571 DGTQSLKQGTDKSA
+571 DGTQSLKQGTATSA

-590 AYLDINGK
+590 AYLDLNG
-598 SAPARYSTLSISDY
+598 SLAPARYSTLSISDY

>member
-1 MKNLALI
+1 MMKNLALI

-21 TTTPSVTPA
+21 TTASVTPA
-30 GNGKLITRFDVTYA
+30 GEGKLITRFDVTYE
-44 NRLFETDIWKAK
+44 NRLYETRIWKAE
-56 DFNVGEKNVETMGIL
+56 DYEKGAWSESKPRGIL
-71 DDCSPE
+71 GDCSPE
-77 VVENPDKTGINKNA
+77 IIDNPDKDGINQNA
-91 KCLKLTVG
+91 TCLKLTVG
-99 SNNDKPDNY
+99 ANGYDN
-108 DLFKMYL
+108 FKMYL
-115 PWNDKVNN
+115 PWNDSANN

-136 YKPGDGSTGF
+136 YKPGVKSTESF

-151 LCRTK
+151 LHRTK
-156 GDDTKKYNLK
+156 GTKEENYALK

-175 GWKRMYFNFEP
+175 GWKRLYFNFEP
-186 YEKASEASSEYKD
+186 YEVANESHKT
-199 IDDIPDMLVF
+199 IDDIPDFLVF

-215 GNDYHE
+215 GDDYHE
-221 VSYNKDDV
+221 VSYDEGQC

-243 DGIWIDSFQ
+243 DGIWIDSFG
-252 NQDGTLVKHDRWV
+252 NKHDRWV
-265 KAYDETK
+265 KAYDAET
-272 AHQVFP
+272 AHQEFP
-278 HAGNNGVVYLSGT
+278 HEGNNGVVYLSGT

-303 QEKAVEG
+303 LEKDIDG
-310 KKVGRW
+310 KKVKRW

-328 HIKPDEVKYYVFQGH
+328 HVKPGEVKYYVFQC
-343 DSDNNNISKL
+343 DASDNNKISKL
-353 REPDRGAL
+353 REPDRGAI
-361 VGTTTGDEQKT
+361 VGTTTKAERDN
-372 YDYGWR
+372 YHYGER
-378 FIPNRNVLVF
+378 FIDNKNVLVF
-388 AESCGGYEDNWYDTN
+388 AESCGGYENNWYDTN

-408 GSNKWEAKDLEL
+408 GSNTWEAKDLEM
-420 TDSFEFVNPIVF
+420 TDAYEFVNPIVF
-432 TAKEKVM
+432 TSKEKVM
-439 VTRKMDNGFNTVV
+439 VTRRMENGFNTVV

-471 HHNDDSKVYFIPTR
+471 HHKDESTVYFIPTR

-490 VPFVTEGFTPT
+490 VPFVTEGFTST
-501 FVKDGINVT
+501 LEGDINVT
-510 DHFQQFEGERTISVV
+510 DHFQQFVGERTISVV
-525 DPDDTYEA
+525 DPTQTYQASEPA
-533 TGETPDYIHSQ
+533 PDYIPSQ
-544 QDNAGYKFVGT
+544 KDNAGYKFVGT

-563 LWGIATAT
+563 KWGIATV
-571 DGTQSLKQGTDKSA
+571 DGTQSLKQGTATSA

-590 AYLDINGK
+590 AYLDLNG
-598 SAPARYSTLSISDY
+598 SLAPARYSTLSISDY

-618 DIDAVEIPVDAQSGT
+618 DINAVEIPVDAQSGT

>member
-21 TTTPSVTPA
+21 TASVSPA
-30 GNGKLITRFDVTYA
+30 NTGNGELITRFNVTYA
-44 NRLFETDIWKAK
+44 DRQLGETKIWKAE
-56 DFNVGEKNVETMGIL
+56 DHSGAWSSDNQMGIF
-71 DDCSPE
+71 DDCSP
-77 VVENPDKTGINKNA
+77 VIIDNPGKDNVNQND

-99 SNNDKPDNY
+99 KNDDPHY
-108 DLFKMYL
+108 DLFKMNL
-115 PWNDKVNN
+115 PVNDPDNN

-151 LCRTK
+151 LHRTK
-156 GDDTKKYNLK
+156 GDKNYALK
-166 LGAWYDAGG
+166 LGAWYDGKG
-175 GWKRMYFNFEP
+175 GWKRLYFNFEP
-186 YEKASEASSEYKD
+186 YEKASEASSQYKD
-199 IDDIPDMLVF
+199 IDDFPDLLVF
-209 DAKTRT
+209 DAKTRA
-215 GNDYHE
+215 GDDYHV
-221 VSYNKDDV
+221 VSYSAGQV

-243 DGIWIDSFQ
+243 DGIWIDSFG
-252 NQDGTLVKHDRWV
+252 NKHDRWV
-265 KAYDETK
+265 TAYDKET
-272 AHQVFP
+272 AHQEFP
-278 HAGNNGVVYLSGT
+278 HSGNKGVVYLSGT

-298 VNPDI
+298 VNPDLL
-303 QEKAVEG
+303 EKDVDG

-328 HIKPDEVKYYVFQGH
+328 HIKPDEVKYYVFQC
-343 DSDNNNISKL
+343 DASDNNKISKL
-353 REPDRGAL
+353 REPDRGGM
-361 VGTTTGDEQKT
+361 VGTTTEAERNT
-372 YDYGWR
+372 YHYGER
-378 FIPNRNVLVF
+378 FIDNKNVLVF

-403 VVYYK
+403 VAYYK
-408 GSNKWEAKDLEL
+408 GSDSNTWEAKDLEM
-420 TDSFEFVNPIVF
+420 TDAYEFVNPIEF

-439 VTRKMDNGFNTVV
+439 VTRHMDNGFNTVV
-452 YPFSLSASDI
+452 YPFSLLASDI

-471 HHNDDSKVYFIPTR
+471 HHNDDYKVYFIPTT
-485 STQAN
+485 STQPN
-490 VPFVTEGFTPT
+490 VPFVTEGFTST
-501 FVKDGINVT
+501 FVQGGTNVT
-510 DHFQQFEGERTISVV
+510 NDFQQFVGERTISVV
-525 DPDDTYEA
+525 NPNDTYEV
-533 TGETPDYIHSQ
+533 TGETPEYIPSQ
-544 QDNAGYKFVGT
+544 QDKESNYKFVGT

-563 LWGIATAT
+563 KWGIATV

-590 AYLDINGK
+590 AYLKINGK

-618 DIDAVEIPVDAQSGT
+618 DINAVEIPVDAQSGT

>member
-21 TTTPSVTPA
+21 TTASVTPA
-30 GNGKLITRFDVTYA
+30 GEGKLITRFDVTYE
-44 NRLFETDIWKAK
+44 NRLYETRIWKAE
-56 DFNVGEKNVETMGIL
+56 DYEKGAWSESKPRGIL
-71 DDCSPE
+71 GDCSPE
-77 VVENPDKTGINKNA
+77 IIDNPDKDGINQNA
-91 KCLKLTVG
+91 TCLKLTVG
-99 SNNDKPDNY
+99 ANGYDN
-108 DLFKMYL
+108 FKMYL
-115 PWNDKVNN
+115 PWNDSANN

-136 YKPGDGSTGF
+136 YKPGVKSTESF

-151 LCRTK
+151 LHRTK
-156 GDDTKKYNLK
+156 GTDTENYALK

-175 GWKRMYFNFEP
+175 GWKRLYFNFEP
-186 YEKASEASSEYKD
+186 YEVANESHKT
-199 IDDIPDMLVF
+199 IDDIPDLLVF

-215 GNDYHE
+215 GDDYHE
-221 VSYNKDDV
+221 VSYDEGQC

-243 DGIWIDSFQ
+243 DGIWIDSFG
-252 NQDGTLVKHDRWV
+252 NKHDRWV
-265 KAYDETK
+265 TAYNAST
-272 AHQVFP
+272 AHQEFP

-303 QEKAVEG
+303 LEKDIDG
-310 KKVGRW
+310 KKVKRW

-328 HIKPDEVKYYVFQGH
+328 HVKPGEVKYYVFQC
-343 DSDNNNISKL
+343 DASDNNKISKL
-353 REPDRGAL
+353 REPDRGAM
-361 VGTTTGDEQKT
+361 VGTTTEAERDN
-372 YDYGWR
+372 YHYGER
-378 FIPNRNVLVF
+378 FIPNKNVLVF
-388 AESCGGYEDNWYDTN
+388 AESCGGYENNWNDTN
-403 VVYYK
+403 VAYYNK
-408 GSNKWEAKDLEL
+408 GSNTWEAKDLEM
-420 TDSFEFVNPIVF
+420 TDAYEFVNPIVF
-432 TAKEKVM
+432 TSKEKVM
-439 VTRKMDNGFNTVV
+439 VTRRMENGFNTVV

-471 HHNDDSKVYFIPTR
+471 HHKDESTVYFIPTR

-490 VPFVTEGFTPT
+490 VPFVTEGFTST
-501 FVKDGINVT
+501 LEGDINVT
-510 DHFQQFEGERTISVV
+510 DHFQQFVGERTISVV
-525 DPDDTYEA
+525 DPTQTYQA
-533 TGETPDYIHSQ
+533 TEPAPDYIPSQ
-544 QDNAGYKFVGT
+544 KDNAGYKFVGT

-563 LWGIATAT
+563 KWGIATV
-571 DGTQSLKQGTDKSA
+571 DGTQSLKQGTATSA

-590 AYLDINGK
+590 AYLDLNG
-598 SAPARYSTLSISDY
+598 SLAPARYSTLSISDY

-664 GKKMFIK
+664 GKKIFIK

>member
-21 TTTPSVTPA
+21 SVTPA
-30 GNGKLITRFDVTYA
+30 GEGELITRFDVTYA
-44 NRLFETDIWKAK
+44 NRLYEYKIWKAEDHSGK
-56 DFNVGEKNVETMGIL
+56 WSSDNKMGIL

-77 VVENPDKTGINKNA
+77 VVDNPDKTGINQNET
-91 KCLKLTVG
+91 CLKLTVG
-99 SNNDKPDNY
+99 ANGYDN
-108 DLFKMYL
+108 FKMYL
-115 PWNDKVNN
+115 PWNDSANN
-123 RFNLYGRRRISLL
+123 RFNFYGRRRISLL
-136 YKPGDGSTGF
+136 YKPGDGSTDF

-151 LCRTK
+151 LHRTK
-156 GDDTKKYNLK
+156 GTTEENYALK

-175 GWKRMYFNFEP
+175 GWKRLYFNFEP
-186 YEKASEASSEYKD
+186 YEISNPSHKT
-199 IDDIPDMLVF
+199 IDDIPDFLVF

-215 GNDYHE
+215 GDDYHE
-221 VSYNKDDV
+221 VSYNQGDV

-243 DGIWIDSFQ
+243 DGIWIDSFK
-252 NQDGTLVKHDRWV
+252 NEDDTWVKHDRWV
-265 KAYDETK
+265 KAYDASK
-272 AHQVFP
+272 AHQEFP
-278 HAGNNGVVYLSGT
+278 HSGNNGVVYLSGT
-291 WLKGDNI
+291 WLKGENI

-303 QEKAVEG
+303 LEKDVEG

-316 QFYYNEFRDLSW
+316 VFDYNEFRDLSW
-328 HIKPDEVKYYVFQGH
+328 HVKPGEVKYYVFQCD
-343 DSDNNNISKL
+343 DSDKDKKISKL
-353 REPDRGAL
+353 RMPDRGAM
-361 VGTTTGDEQKT
+361 VGTTTAAEREK
-372 YDYGWR
+372 YKYGER
-378 FIPNRNVLVF
+378 FIDNKNVLVF

-408 GSNKWEAKDLEL
+408 GSNTWEAKDLEM
-420 TDSFEFVNPIVF
+420 TDAYEFVNPIEF
-432 TAKEKVM
+432 TSKEKVK
-439 VTRKMDNGFNTVV
+439 VTRHMDNGFNTVV
-452 YPFSLSASDI
+452 YPFSLRASDI

-471 HHNDDSKVYFIPTR
+471 HHKDDYKVYFIPTT

-490 VPFVTEGFTPT
+490 VPFVTEGFTST
-501 FVKDGINVT
+501 EGDINVT
-510 DHFQQFEGERTISVV
+510 NTSQQFGGERTISVV
-525 DPDDTYEA
+525 NPNLTYEA
-533 TGETPDYIHSQ
+533 TGQVPDYIPSQ
-544 QDNAGYKFVGT
+544 KGNEGYKFVGT
-555 YKRISGEG
+555 YKWISGNG

-571 DGTQSLKQGTDKSA
+571 DGTQSLKKGLANSG

-590 AYLDINGK
+590 AYLNLNG
-598 SAPARYSTLSISDY
+598 SPAPARYNTLSISDY

-618 DIDAVEIPVDAQSGT
+618 DINAVEIPVDAQSGT